1 MICCNSVCKVCFY
14 DFSTSALLVDPWK
27 FRHISSSSQKQDEF
41 MQISDITYEIVFQCW
56 RQQSERGVK
65 ICIKISKKIVAVID
79 KMEEI
84 FST

>member
-1 MICCNSVCKVCFY
+1 MRLFFNA
-14 DFSTSALLVDPWK
+14 DDN
-27 FRHISSSSQKQDEF
+27 R
-41 MQISDITYEIVFQCW
+41 
-56 RQQSERGVK
+56 ERKGVE